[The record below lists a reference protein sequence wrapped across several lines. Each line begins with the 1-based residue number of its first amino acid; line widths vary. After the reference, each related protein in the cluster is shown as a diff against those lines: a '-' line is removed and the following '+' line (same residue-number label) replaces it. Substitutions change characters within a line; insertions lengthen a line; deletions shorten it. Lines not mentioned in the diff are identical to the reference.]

1 MRLLAEPLDDFVA
14 EDQKVLRAGLATARL
29 DTVNGTAARHAR
41 KYEFP
46 MLAGDDCFTVFQ
58 TGVAKSPKAFLS
70 VLRAEDTYDAVIA
83 AALDYIHRCSLS
95 GQVIL
100 AA

>member
-1 MRLLAEPLDDFVA
+1 M
-14 EDQKVLRAGLATARL
+14 

-41 KYEFP
+41 KYGFP
-46 MLAGDDCFTVFQ
+46 MLAGNDCFTVFQ
-58 TGVAKSPKAFLS
+58 TGVAKSPKACLF
-70 VLRAEDTYDAVIA
+70 VLRAEDTYDAVIT

-95 GQVIL
+95 GPMML

>member
-1 MRLLAEPLDDFVA
+1 MRLLAEALDDFVA
-14 EDQKVLRAGLATARL
+14 EDQK
-29 DTVNGTAARHAR
+29 
-41 KYEFP
+41 
-46 MLAGDDCFTVFQ
+46 
-58 TGVAKSPKAFLS
+58 

-95 GQVIL
+95 GPMML